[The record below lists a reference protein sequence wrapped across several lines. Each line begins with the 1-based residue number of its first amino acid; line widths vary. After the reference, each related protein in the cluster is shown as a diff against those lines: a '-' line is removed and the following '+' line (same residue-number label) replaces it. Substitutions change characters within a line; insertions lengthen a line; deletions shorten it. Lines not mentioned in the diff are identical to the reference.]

1 MRRNFQNFNKME
13 NGIGRTEKTGR
24 ICGTGLPA
32 VLFLLGLAVCMLA
45 GTACKKSTP
54 IAPIP
59 ITPLQQLINTDTTLS
74 LYHRLI
80 LQANEAGLMNDDSV
94 TVLMPVNAAFRAA
107 GYSENAIDSLQATA
121 AYNLIRYHFIPA
133 RVTVPADSGAYIP
146 YTTLSGFAVYGMS
159 DGVHILFNGIQ
170 ASQET
175 APTGKAIVY
184 RLNGVLGAPSDSLD
198 ELLGADS
205 SLSFL
210 AEVFRLTSLDTLLST
225 GNYTIL
231 APVNSAFINA
241 GYDSIGAIDSANPAT
256 LLQLGEYQIV
266 QGLYFPNTLAGQ
278 STLPTLQ
285 GSPVS
290 VTMTGGLFQFKGGS
304 NAVPANLLPG
314 GNQQAG
320 STILVYHIDE
330 VLTP

>member
-1 MRRNFQNFNKME
+1 ME
-13 NGIGRTEKTGR
+13 NGCGRREKTGR

-32 VLFLLGLAVCMLA
+32 VLFPLVLAVCLLT
-45 GTACKKSTP
+45 GSSCKKSTP

-107 GYSENAIDSLQATA
+107 GYSENGIDSLSATA
-121 AYNLIRYHFIPA
+121 ANNLIRYHFIPTP
-133 RVTVPADSGAYIP
+133 VIVPADSGAYIP
-146 YTTLSGFAVYGMS
+146 YTTLSGFTVYGMS

-170 ASQET
+170 ASRET

-198 ELLGADS
+198 ELLGGDS

-210 AEVFRLTSLDTLLST
+210 AEVFRLTGLDTLLST

-266 QGLYFPNTLAGQ
+266 QGLYFTNTLAGQ
-278 STLPTLQ
+278 SSLLTLQ

-290 VTMTGGLFQFKGGS
+290 VTMTNGLFQFKGGS

-314 GNQQAG
+314 SQQAG
-320 STILVYHIDE
+320 STILVYPIDE
-330 VLTP
+330 ILTP